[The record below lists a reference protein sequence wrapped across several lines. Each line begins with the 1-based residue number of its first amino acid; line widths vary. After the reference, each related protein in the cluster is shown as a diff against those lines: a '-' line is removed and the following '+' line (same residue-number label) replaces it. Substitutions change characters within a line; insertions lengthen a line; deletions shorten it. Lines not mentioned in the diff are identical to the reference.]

1 MTPVN
6 TGFTDRSRDIR
17 RETEEVVM
25 GDGEDGI
32 GLSDAEE
39 RAIALSPAE
48 ERAIAVTPTEGRG
61 IALTPTEGKGI
72 ALTEAEEEA
81 VLSGTGS
88 TATYELDPP
97 GSHGLLPEGPR
108 LHAPSQLPDHH
119 VPDLPT
125 LPGPPELRPEPR
137 SSGEAE

>member
-1 MTPVN
+1 
-6 TGFTDRSRDIR
+6 
-17 RETEEVVM
+17 M

-39 RAIALSPAE
+39 RAIALTPAE

-61 IALTPTEGKGI
+61 IALTPTEGRGI
-72 ALTEAEEEA
+72 ALTEAEEAA

-88 TATYELDPP
+88 TATYDLDPP
-97 GSHGLLPEGPR
+97 GTHELLPEGPR

-119 VPDLPT
+119 VPDLPA
-125 LPGPPELRPEPR
+125 LPGPPGPRPEPR
-137 SSGEAE
+137 SSHAGEAE